1 MPETA
6 PMGHMNRTMQ
16 MNTINQTMTYGKH
29 TVDFATVPAQ
39 SVTAMLRRGL
49 SHFLGSEQA
58 SKVTAYFDPDRK
70 LADGETRLD
79 DTPENREKIK
89 ADYQAKAIDALLAG
103 TVGMSTRGPAVDPI
117 ETEINRIA
125 RREVHDILKKSGVK
139 PPKKAEDTVEI
150 GGSKYTTDQLI
161 ARRLD
166 PSGPAG
172 VDKKSGV
179 THIDRITKE
188 AQKVMADKAKAA
200 AKAAEKVKDE
210 GAESL

>member
-1 MPETA
+1 MTTTNPLA
-6 PMGHMNRTMQ
+6 
-16 MNTINQTMTYGKH
+16 MTYGKH
-29 TVDFATVPAQ
+29 AIDFSTLPQ
-39 SVTAMLRRGL
+39 PSVVAMLRRGL

-70 LADGETRLD
+70 LAEGETRLD
-79 DTPENREKIK
+79 DTPENRELVK
-89 ADYQAKAIDALLAG
+89 ADFQAKAVDALLAG
-103 TVGMSTRGPAVDPI
+103 TVGVSTRGPAVDPI

-139 PPKKAEDTVEI
+139 PAKKADDTVEI
-150 GGSKYTTDQLI
+150 GGAKYTTDQLI

-166 PSGPAG
+166 ASSPAG
-172 VDKKSGV
+172 VDKKTGV
-179 THIDRITKE
+179 SHAERIGKE
-188 AQKVMADKAKAA
+188 AAKVMADKAKAA